1 MATWDERAELWSR
14 LKAQRSEVYGPA
26 TEMMLDL
33 ADLRTGNRVLDVAA
47 GTGDQTLLAARRVGP
62 NGYVLAIDISTNM
75 LNTATDAVRRAGL
88 TNVETRIMNAD
99 NLDLEADSFDAII
112 CRLGLHSI
120 HNHGDKALAKAMRE
134 MHRVVKPGGNV
145 AAIVMSAEEKNPYQ
159 GIPSTVAHRWGYTG
173 PSIFVL
179 GQDHLLEDAFRNGG
193 FSRVSVHAVT
203 TQRRF
208 SSSTEVIRDLKD
220 DIHGQRIARLP
231 DAEREQAWTEIEQ
244 QLRPFEGPNG
254 CEVPG
259 EVLIGVGTK

>member
-1 MATWDERAELWSR
+1 MAQWDERAELWSR
-14 LKAQRSEVYGPA
+14 LQAQRSETYGPA

-47 GTGDQTLLAARRVGP
+47 GTGDQTLLAAQRVGP
-62 NGYVLAIDISTNM
+62 SGYVFAIDISTNM

-88 TNVETRIMNAD
+88 KNVEIRIMDAE
-99 NLDLEADSFDAII
+99 NLDLEADSFDTVI

-120 HNHGDKALAKAMRE
+120 HNHGDLAKAMRE
-134 MHRVVKPGGNV
+134 MRRVVKPGGNV
-145 AAIVMSAEEKNPYQ
+145 AAIVMSAVEKNPYE
-159 GIPSTVAHRWGYTG
+159 GVPATVAHRWGYTG

-179 GQDHLLEDAFRNGG
+179 GQHRLLEDAFRNGG

-208 SSSTEVIRDLKD
+208 SSSAEVIRNLKND
-220 DIHGQRIARLP
+220 MNGQRIAKLP
-231 DAEREQAWTEIEQ
+231 DAEREQAWAEVEQ
-244 QLRPFEGPNG
+244 QMRRLDGPNG

-259 EVLIGVGTK
+259 ELLIGVGTK